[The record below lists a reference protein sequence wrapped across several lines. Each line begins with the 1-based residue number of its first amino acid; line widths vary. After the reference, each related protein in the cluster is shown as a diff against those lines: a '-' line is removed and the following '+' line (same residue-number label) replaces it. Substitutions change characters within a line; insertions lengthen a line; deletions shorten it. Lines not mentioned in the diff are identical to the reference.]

1 MERAVTAVLNE
12 GSSILRAALECG
24 VPKSSLGDRIS
35 GRVLVDAT
43 FNIPV
48 SEGRGRASH
57 FP

>member
-1 MERAVTAVLNE
+1 MTAVLNE